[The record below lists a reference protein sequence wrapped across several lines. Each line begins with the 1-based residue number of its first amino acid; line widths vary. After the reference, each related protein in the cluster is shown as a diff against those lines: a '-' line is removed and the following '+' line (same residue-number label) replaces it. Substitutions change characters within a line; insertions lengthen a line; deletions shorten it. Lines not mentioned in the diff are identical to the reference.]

1 MSELVNSVNIDFE
14 NIIFTARNKQII
26 SLLKSIKSSNIP
38 SDSDIL
44 GILETGTSKM
54 VKTLIDI
61 IIKNEKEL
69 YKRLSTILI
78 LLECNVNILND
89 KACEVFDK
97 LSKEEQKKLHI
108 MIIDSPIKRVYLFGI
123 RKLDEIYSKMIPKE
137 FIIQMLE
144 HDQDE
149 VKKYISD
156 KTKEV
161 LSSLKD
167 SDKDLFIYYV
177 KTLLYLPNKLSKE
190 KDSIY
195 NAIFNFALKY
205 DDKIEEIENILLDI
219 GSSNSI
225 VDSERALVTLAKIRS
240 EGRRY
245 EG

>member
-1 MSELVNSVNIDFE
+1 
-14 NIIFTARNKQII
+14 
-26 SLLKSIKSSNIP
+26 
-38 SDSDIL
+38 
-44 GILETGTSKM
+44 
-54 VKTLIDI
+54 
-61 IIKNEKEL
+61 
-69 YKRLSTILI
+69 
-78 LLECNVNILND
+78 
-89 KACEVFDK
+89 
-97 LSKEEQKKLHI
+97 
-108 MIIDSPIKRVYLFGI
+108 
-123 RKLDEIYSKMIPKE
+123 MIPKE

-144 HDQDE
+144 HDRDE

-161 LSSLKD
+161 LNSLKD

-195 NAIFNFALKY
+195 DAIFNFALKY